1 VGLLKLRSFRPFPK
15 AEVVKALDGVA
26 KVAVLDK
33 NISPGSAMKGAVALE
48 VKEALWKSGIDVYS
62 YVIGLG
68 GRDVRKKDIAAVA
81 DLAAR
86 GIGDTFY
93 GLREELI

>member
-1 VGLLKLRSFRPFPK
+1 VGLLKLRCYRPFPK
-15 AEVVKALDGVA
+15 AEVAKVLGGVSQ
-26 KVAVLDK
+26 VAVLEK
-33 NISPGSAMKGAVALE
+33 NLSPGSGIKGAVALE
-48 VKEALWKSGIDVYS
+48 VKDALWKTGIDVYS

-68 GRDVRKKDIAAVA
+68 GRDVRKKDVAAVA
-81 DLAAR
+81 DLAER